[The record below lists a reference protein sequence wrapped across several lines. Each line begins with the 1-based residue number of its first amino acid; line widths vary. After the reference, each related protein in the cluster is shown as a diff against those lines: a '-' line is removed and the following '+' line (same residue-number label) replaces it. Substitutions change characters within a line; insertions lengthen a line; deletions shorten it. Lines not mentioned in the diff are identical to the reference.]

1 MNLYHPSYRSDIDG
15 LRGIAVLLVV
25 FFHAFP
31 NWVDAGYYGKGGF
44 IVYDEDIPICAGFI
58 YMTNSNVAWV
68 DWIVSNKQYRVK
80 GKRKEAI
87 LLLID
92 SLTNIC
98 KNTAH
103 KYIFSNNN
111 NRFLVDYFVEN
122 GYIVGCKNSVE
133 LIKKF

>member
-1 MNLYHPSYRSDIDG
+1 MEFNIRQLEYQDYNTLVEWWSDWGLDSPDRDFLPEDG
-15 LRGIAVLLVV
+15 I
-25 FFHAFP
+25 
-31 NWVDAGYYGKGGF
+31 GGL
-44 IVYDEDIPICAGFI
+44 IITDGDIPVCAGFI
-58 YMTNSNVAWV
+58 YNTNSKVAWI

>member
-1 MNLYHPSYRSDIDG
+1 MKFNIRQLEYQDYNTLVGWWEDWGLDSPDKDFLPEDG
-15 LRGIAVLLVV
+15 I
-25 FFHAFP
+25 
-31 NWVDAGYYGKGGF
+31 GGL
-44 IVYDEDIPICAGFI
+44 IITDGDIPVCAGFI
-58 YMTNSNVAWV
+58 YNTNSKVAWI

-98 KNTAH
+98 KSTSH

-111 NRFLVDYFVEN
+111 NRFLIDYFVES

>member
-1 MNLYHPSYRSDIDG
+1 MEFNIRQLEYQDYNTLVKWWGDWGLNSPDRDFLPEDG
-15 LRGIAVLLVV
+15 I
-25 FFHAFP
+25 
-31 NWVDAGYYGKGGF
+31 GGL
-44 IVYDEDIPICAGFI
+44 IVTDGDIPVCAGFI
-58 YMTNSNVAWV
+58 YNTNSKVAWI
-68 DWIVSNKQYRVK
+68 DWIVSNKKYRIK

-98 KNTAH
+98 KSTSH

-111 NRFLVDYFVEN
+111 NRFLVDYFVES